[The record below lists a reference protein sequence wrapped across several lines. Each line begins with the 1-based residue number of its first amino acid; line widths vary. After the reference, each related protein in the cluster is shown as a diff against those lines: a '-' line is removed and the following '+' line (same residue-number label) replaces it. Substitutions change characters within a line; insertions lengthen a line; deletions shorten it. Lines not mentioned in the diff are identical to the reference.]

1 MFNFEMFVL
10 FVFALFVLVRYLF
23 VFVKYICIMLGVD
36 RAYDF
41 RYSGNTHRKSI
52 GIFAINPG
60 KSGDV

>member
-23 VFVKYICIMLGVD
+23 VKYICIMLDVD

-41 RYSGNTHRKSI
+41 RCSGNTYRKSI